1 VSVFRTGTRFR
12 RLGALVAVGVLATSL
27 AACSSDNGSSSDS
40 SGGSGGSSGGSGGSG
55 GEVNLGYFPNLT
67 HASAIVGLDKGFFKN
82 ALAKDGA
89 TLKATEFNSGSDT
102 IDALLAGDLDATY
115 IGPSPAITAYG
126 TSKNVSVISGATSG
140 GASLVVSSDI
150 KSPQDLKGKT
160 IATPGQGNTQDV
172 AFKYWLKQQGINVS
186 ADGQGDLT
194 VLPQDNSDTVT
205 QFKQGQVDGGWVP
218 EPYASVLVA
227 DGGHK
232 LVDEASLWP
241 KGQFVTTQLLV
252 NNDFLKAHPDLVN
265 DLLKGQIQANDFVN
279 KNPAEAKQITATQI
293 QKITGGDAIPPKV
306 LNAAWKELTFTND
319 PLADTL
325 LESAKHAVDTGLIQ
339 TIPGLS
345 NIFDL
350 DPLNKLLAAAGEP
363 TVSGPSS

>member
-1 VSVFRTGTRFR
+1 VSVFGTGTRFR

-27 AACSSDNGSSSDS
+27 AACSSDNGSSDS
-40 SGGSGGSSGGSGGSG
+40 SSPKSSGGSSGSG
-55 GEVNLGYFPNLT
+55 GEVHLGYFPNLT
-67 HASAIVGLDKGFFKN
+67 HASAIVGLDKGYFKT
-82 ALAKDGA
+82 ALDKDGA
-89 TLKATEFNSGSDT
+89 TLTATDFNSGSDT
-102 IDALLAGDLDATY
+102 IEALLSGDLDATY

-126 TSKNVSVISGATSG
+126 TSENVSIVSGATSG

-150 KSPQDLKGKT
+150 NGPQDLKGKT

-172 AFKYWLKQQGINVS
+172 AFKYWLKQQGIHVS

-218 EPYASVLVA
+218 EPYASILVSE
-227 DGGHK
+227 GGHK

-241 KGQFVTTQLLV
+241 KGKFVTTQLLV
-252 NNDFLKAHPDLVN
+252 NNDFLRAHPDLVD
-265 DLLKGQIQANDFVN
+265 DLIEGQIQANDFVN
-279 KNPAEAKQITATQI
+279 KNPDEAKQITATQI

-306 LNAAWKELTFTND
+306 LDSAWNELTFTDD

-325 LESAKHAVDTGLIQ
+325 LQSAKHAVDTGLIDN
-339 TIPGLS
+339 IPGLAS
-345 NIFDL
+345 IYNL
-350 DPLNKLLAAAGEP
+350 DPLNKQLTAAGEP